1 MHFVLP
7 SVLGATGLCTLDS
20 APNACMLQAYLSQSE
35 VVGKFLDFHS
45 LPMSYVPPTVCQSM
59 YLTQCTTQLQHH
71 ILCLKTCTEHV

>member
-35 VVGKFLDFHS
+35 VVG
-45 LPMSYVPPTVCQSM
+45 
-59 YLTQCTTQLQHH
+59 
-71 ILCLKTCTEHV
+71 